1 MKLSELRNNKK
12 ARLWT
17 IAGLIALVAVLFFFV
32 KSTWAKVALGIAGAL
47 LVGALGLE
55 VSNTDYD
62 LGKVVETGSFSKA
75 KIERDSSGNLINV
88 DTFCNAQEIDY
99 NCSDFTTQGEAQ
111 EVYNRC
117 KTLGKNMD
125 VYGLDGDKDGKVCE
139 SLPKTARTN

>member
-17 IAGLIALVAVLFFFV
+17 IAGLIALVAILFFFV

-55 VSNTDYD
+55 ISNTDYD
-62 LGKVVETGSFSKA
+62 LGKAIETGSLSKA

-99 NCSDFTTQGEAQ
+99 NCSDFKTISEAMS
-111 EVYNRC
+111 VYNRC
-117 KTLGKNMD
+117 KELGKNMD
-125 VYGLDGDKDGKVCE
+125 IYGLDGDKDGNVCE
-139 SLPKTARTN
+139 ALPKNAPAN